1 MLKGQ
6 SYRIYP
12 TVEQEQ
18 KFRMFFGCVRS
29 MYNKCLGWYQDAYRE
44 WKENG
49 TDIGSLPYVTVLE
62 QNKKFLEFF

>member
-18 KFRMFFGCVRS
+18 KFRMFFGCARS

-49 TDIGSLPYVTVLE
+49 TDIGSTVSLSMD
-62 QNKKFLEFF
+62 FYPRW